1 MTCMLPDLQQLIS
14 AVPFFFH
21 VPEQLLSPPT
31 FFLILILRLL
41 KCTLFPRV
49 FFFFHADF
57 PRIYLAELRVQS
69 DCVHTCTHSCLQ
81 QRLLH
86 HILNHLEYT
95 ALFIMDSHHN
105 Q

>member
-49 FFFFHADF
+49 FFFSTLIFRAYISQNCVSSLTVCTLA
-57 PRIYLAELRVQS
+57 RIHVCSS
-69 DCVHTCTHSCLQ
+69 DCCITS
-81 QRLLH
+81 
-86 HILNHLEYT
+86 
-95 ALFIMDSHHN
+95 
-105 Q
+105 